1 MDGDRAT
8 FSCEFNSLLRHP
20 DDVQFS
26 SEPELQITSDTGL
39 VWYKRNHNRTAH
51 ICHPRLLMGFE
62 FREVGNSGKKLQS
75 DHYLN
80 KYSQKLNGLVQCY
93 IVTLLQWTILNVRC
107 ILSSLQFSVCFYQLE
122 KNNISLSLKYPFIG
136 FFLLIQLS
144 FKHFPRIWGKV
155 LAV

>member
-1 MDGDRAT
+1 MHSFLVRYHHKLAFFFFFYNISFFIGRDKIKCPKLKVENKMDGDRAT

-39 VWYKRNHNRTAH
+39 VWYKRNHYRTAH

-80 KYSQKLNGLVQCY
+80 KYS
-93 IVTLLQWTILNVRC
+93 
-107 ILSSLQFSVCFYQLE
+107 
-122 KNNISLSLKYPFIG
+122 
-136 FFLLIQLS
+136 
-144 FKHFPRIWGKV
+144 
-155 LAV
+155 